1 VQIGQAAHCY
11 DHERKSGDSKGNLIE
26 RLPRYG
32 CQKQHGCRGN
42 KSNSEMTLVAI
53 RSVPELAEVK
63 GRAPMA
69 ATATMIEMD
78 VKGAEYKAGP
88 MAIGLLPL
96 RNATKM

>member
-1 VQIGQAAHCY
+1 
-11 DHERKSGDSKGNLIE
+11 
-26 RLPRYG
+26 
-32 CQKQHGCRGN
+32 
-42 KSNSEMTLVAI
+42 MTLVAI

-63 GRAPMA
+63 AAPPMA

-96 RNATKM
+96 RNATKKCSASIVADGVRVGDLFGTTPTGRKCFEWAKKPP